1 MYKLWCTENALDPV
15 DKAEFKESVLAFN
28 PKIDYKKVGPRQ
40 KRVWGFKGIR
50 PKTTEEYNVP
60 DEAKENE

>member
-1 MYKLWCTENALDPV
+1 MMVLDHCTESNI
-15 DKAEFKESVLAFN
+15 E
-28 PKIDYKKVGPRQ
+28 YKKVGPRQ

-50 PKTTEEYNVP
+50 PKTTEEFNVP